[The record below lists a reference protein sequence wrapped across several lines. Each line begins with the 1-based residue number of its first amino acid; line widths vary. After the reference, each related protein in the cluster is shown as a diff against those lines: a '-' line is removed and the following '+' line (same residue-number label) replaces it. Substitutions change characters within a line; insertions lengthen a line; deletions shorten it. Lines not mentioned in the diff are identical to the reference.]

1 MRNFHII
8 RFCSRFMLTTN
19 SKGTVWFWK
28 TKIRIFLTLNRKL
41 TNVKLGKYDTGVSQ
55 DKNDK

>member
-1 MRNFHII
+1 MRNSHKM

-28 TKIRIFLTLNRKL
+28 TQISIFLTLNRKL
-41 TNVKLGKYDTGVSQ
+41 TNTNLGKYDIGVLG
-55 DKNDK
+55 DKNDE